1 MAVLH
6 DEDGARWK
14 VQCHYRDAGG
24 NARRTTKRGFDRRLD
39 AEAWEDSFMRRVK
52 GKAHTMTLAA
62 FVGVYEDDV
71 RPGLRESTWQTKEH
85 MLRSKVL
92 PYLSEMRIC
101 DISDADVI
109 RWHNELR
116 KLTTSAGKPISGTD
130 LRSID
135 SQLSAVLN
143 HAVRHYGLKRNP
155 VADVGRVGRKEA
167 GEMLFWTREE
177 YLSFADAV
185 ADKPVSHLA
194 FEILYW
200 CGLREGEMLAL
211 TAGDVD
217 FGRGSIAVTKSL
229 AKTADGWAAVPPKT
243 SKSRRSVSVPQFL
256 LDEISD
262 HVAANGIEPGM
273 RLVPCTKHFLRHE
286 MDRGTRAAG
295 VKRIRVHDLRHS
307 HVSLLLDLGLSP
319 VAVAER
325 MGHESIRV
333 TYRYAHLFP
342 ARRDEIARKL
352 NEQGG
357 GR

>member
-116 KLTTSAGKPISGTD
+116 KLTTSAGKPLSGTD

-143 HAVRHYGLKRNP
+143 HAVRHSGLKRNP

-167 GEMLFWTREE
+167 GEMLFWTRE
-177 YLSFADAV
+177 
-185 ADKPVSHLA
+185 
-194 FEILYW
+194 
-200 CGLREGEMLAL
+200 
-211 TAGDVD
+211 
-217 FGRGSIAVTKSL
+217 
-229 AKTADGWAAVPPKT
+229 
-243 SKSRRSVSVPQFL
+243 
-256 LDEISD
+256 
-262 HVAANGIEPGM
+262 
-273 RLVPCTKHFLRHE
+273 
-286 MDRGTRAAG
+286 
-295 VKRIRVHDLRHS
+295 
-307 HVSLLLDLGLSP
+307 
-319 VAVAER
+319 
-325 MGHESIRV
+325 
-333 TYRYAHLFP
+333 
-342 ARRDEIARKL
+342 
-352 NEQGG
+352 
-357 GR
+357 

>member
-1 MAVLH
+1 MTVLK
-6 DEDGARWK
+6 DEDGVRWK
-14 VQCHYRDAGG
+14 VQCRYRDAYGK
-24 NARRTTKRGFDRRLD
+24 NRRMTKRGFDRKSD
-39 AEAWEDSFMRRVK
+39 AEAWEDSFMRRAK
-52 GKAHTMTLAA
+52 GKAYTMTLAA
-62 FVGVYEDDV
+62 FARVYEEDV

-92 PYLSEMRIC
+92 PFLGDMRIC
-101 DISDADVI
+101 DISNADVI

-116 KLTTSAGKPISGTD
+116 EMTTSKGKPLSGTY

-143 HAVRHYGLKRNP
+143 HAVRHYGLQRNP
-155 VADVGRVGRKEA
+155 VADVGRVGCKEA
-167 GEMLFWTREE
+167 DEMLFWTREE

-185 ADKPVSHLA
+185 SDKPVSHLA

-200 CGLREGEMLAL
+200 CGLREGELLAL

-217 FGRGSIAVTKSL
+217 LRRGSIAVTKSL
-229 AKTADGWAAVPPKT
+229 AKTVEGWSVVPPKT
-243 SKSRRSVSVPQFL
+243 RKSIRRVSAPQFL

-262 HVAANGIEPGM
+262 HIAACGIEPGM

-286 MDRGTRAAG
+286 MDRGARMTG

-307 HVSLLLDLGLSP
+307 HVSLLLDLGFSP
-319 VAVAER
+319 VAIAER

-342 ARRDEIARKL
+342 ARRDEITRKL
-352 NEQGG
+352 EEQGG
-357 GR
+357 NR